1 MSEENAKDNK
11 IEELAE
17 TLANVVDE
25 EPAEKSAD
33 VEINLEE
40 NTPAEETPA
49 EETPAEETPA
59 EETPAEE
66 APVEETPAEEAPVEE
81 APAEEAP
88 AKETPAEEAPAEET
102 PAEEPKKSRKP
113 LIVTVIAAVAVL
125 GLLAGIYFGMSK
137 KYESCF
143 MPGTIVN
150 GTDCS
155 GKTVADVE
163 AMLQKQVEEYTLVI
177 TGANEYR
184 EEILATEIDIIYNGE
199 GLLDNEFKK
208 QNEYMWPKG
217 FFEKNEITAE
227 ANFQYDSEKLNE
239 KIANLNCLKPE
250 NQVAAVAATVVYQDG
265 QFVIQ
270 DETYGTQVDAA
281 KLTETIVASV
291 SGFQTTV
298 DLTESGCY
306 IQPRFTKDSAEVIA
320 ARDEMNKYLAANI
333 TYSLDNIIV
342 NVDKNQIYQW
352 VSVDENMTPVIS
364 RDGVRTFA
372 KTLNAKY
379 DTPNRGGQIIT
390 PWGKTVNMPLAGYGR
405 TVGTDSETNQLI
417 NEIKAGKTVSR
428 EPIFSR
434 KATPEGQSIWGATYL
449 EVDISEQHMWF
460 VVNGQVALDTIV
472 ITGKRGVSD
481 TPAGVFQILEKKKD
495 KTLRGRPG
503 PDGKPIYE
511 QPVDYWMRVT
521 WSGIGFHDA
530 GYRSVFTTEEYLLN
544 GSHGCINMP
553 PAKAAELYA
562 ALPIGTP
569 VVIHY

>member
-1 MSEENAKDNK
+1 MSKDNSKDNK

-17 TLANVVDE
+17 TLAGVIEE
-25 EPAEKSAD
+25 EPAKESAEE
-33 VEINLEE
+33 EIKLEE
-40 NTPAEETPA
+40 VVPVEEESTEQSVEEDVAEVGTATEETPA
-49 EETPAEETPA
+49 EETPTEE
-59 EETPAEE
+59 
-66 APVEETPAEEAPVEE
+66 V
-81 APAEEAP
+81 
-88 AKETPAEEAPAEET
+88 PAEEAPAEETSAEETLAEGT

-113 LIVTVIAAVAVL
+113 LIITAIVVVAVL

-137 KYESCF
+137 KYETCF
-143 MPGTIVN
+143 MPGTLVN

-184 EEILATEIDIIYNGE
+184 EEILATEIDIVYNGE

-217 FFEKNEITAE
+217 LFEQHEITAE
-227 ANFQYDSEKLNE
+227 AKFQYDSAKLNE
-239 KIANLNCLKPE
+239 RIANLNCLKPE

-281 KLTETIVASV
+281 KLTETIIASI
-291 SGFQTTV
+291 SGFQATV
-298 DLTESGCY
+298 DMTESGCY

-320 ARDEMNKYLAANI
+320 ARDEMNKYLTANI

-364 RDGVRTFA
+364 KDGVKAFA
-372 KTLNAKY
+372 KTLNSKY
-379 DTPNRGGQIIT
+379 DTPNRGGQITT
-390 PWGKTVNMPLAGYGR
+390 PRGKVVNMPLAGYGR

-417 NEIKAGKTVSR
+417 NDIKAGETVTR
-428 EPIFSR
+428 EPMFSR
-434 KATPEGQSIWGATYL
+434 GETPEGQNIWGNTYM
-449 EVDISEQHMWF
+449 EVDITEQHIWF
-460 VVNGQVALDTIV
+460 VVNGQVALETDV
-472 ITGKRGVSD
+472 ITGTKGKHD
-481 TPAGVFQILEKKKD
+481 TPTGVFSILEKVQK

-503 PDGKPIYE
+503 PDGKPSYL

-530 GYRSVFTTEEYLLN
+530 GYRGTFLSHEYLTN

-553 PAKAAELYA
+553 PAKAAELYGM
-562 ALPIGTP
+562 LPIGTP

>member
-1 MSEENAKDNK
+1 MSEENSKDNK
-11 IEELAE
+11 IEELTE
-17 TLANVVDE
+17 SLANVVDE
-25 EPAEKSAD
+25 EPAKECA
-33 VEINLEE
+33 EIEIKLD
-40 NTPAEETPA
+40 
-49 EETPAEETPA
+49 
-59 EETPAEE
+59 
-66 APVEETPAEEAPVEE
+66 
-81 APAEEAP
+81 
-88 AKETPAEEAPAEET
+88 EEAPAEET
-102 PAEEPKKSRKP
+102 PTEESAEEIVAEETDEEEVPAEVAPTEEASAEDAPAEELKKSRKP
-113 LIVTVIAAVAVL
+113 LIITAIAVVAAL
-125 GLLAGIYFGMSK
+125 GLLVGIYFGMAK
-137 KYESCF
+137 KYETCF
-143 MPGTIVN
+143 VPGTVVN
-150 GTDCS
+150 GTDCT

-184 EEILATEIDIIYNGE
+184 EEILATEIDIVYNGE
-199 GLLDNEFKK
+199 GLLDKEFKK

-217 FFEKNEITAE
+217 LFEKHEITAD
-227 ANFQYDSEKLNE
+227 AKFQYDSAKLNE
-239 KIANLNCLKPE
+239 RIANLNCLKPE
-250 NQVAAVAATVVYQDG
+250 NQVAAVAATVVYQEG

-270 DETYGTQVDAA
+270 DETYGTQVDAT
-281 KLTETIVASV
+281 KLTEIITASV
-291 SGFQTTV
+291 AGFQATV

-320 ARDEMNKYLAANI
+320 ARDEMNKYLTANI

-364 RDGVRTFA
+364 KDGVRAFA

-379 DTPNRGGQIIT
+379 DTPNRGGQITT
-390 PWGKTVNMPLAGYGR
+390 PRGKVVNMPLAGYGR

-417 NEIKAGKTVSR
+417 NDIKAGKTVTR
-428 EPIFSR
+428 QPVFSR
-434 KATPEGQSIWGATYL
+434 NATPEGQTIWGNTYM
-449 EVDISEQHMWF
+449 EVDITEQYIWF
-460 VVNGQVALDTIV
+460 IVNGQVALETEV
-472 ITGKRGVSD
+472 ITGTKGKHD
-481 TPAGVFQILEKKKD
+481 TPTGVFSILEKVYK

-503 PDGKPIYE
+503 PDGKPSYL

-530 GYRSVFTTEEYLLN
+530 GYRATFLSHEYLTN

>member
-1 MSEENAKDNK
+1 MSEENSKDNK

-17 TLANVVDE
+17 TLAGVVE
-25 EPAEKSAD
+25 EETAKESVEEELKHEEQASADDLPVEESSKEVAAEELEQQETTSEETTTEESAEKE
-33 VEINLEE
+33 V
-40 NTPAEETPA
+40 PAEETPA
-49 EETPAEETPA
+49 EEV
-59 EETPAEE
+59 PAEE
-66 APVEETPAEEAPVEE
+66 APTEESL
-81 APAEEAP
+81 
-88 AKETPAEEAPAEET
+88 
-102 PAEEPKKSRKP
+102 AEEPKKSRKP
-113 LIVTVIAAVAVL
+113 LIITVIAVVAVL
-125 GLLAGIYFGMSK
+125 GLLAGIYFGMAK
-137 KYESCF
+137 KYETCF
-143 MPGTIVN
+143 VPGTIVN

-177 TGANEYR
+177 TGVNEYR
-184 EEILATEIDIIYNGE
+184 EEIQATEIGIVYNGE
-199 GLLDNEFKK
+199 GLLKNEFKK
-208 QNEYMWPKG
+208 QNGYMWPKG
-217 FFEKNEITAE
+217 LFEQHEITAE
-227 ANFQYDSEKLNE
+227 ANFEYDSTKLNDR
-239 KIANLNCLKPE
+239 IANLNCLKEE
-250 NQVAAVAATVVYQDG
+250 NQVVAAAATVVYQDG

-270 DETYGTQVDAA
+270 DETYGTQVDAT
-281 KLTETIVASV
+281 KLTDTIIASV
-291 SGFQTTV
+291 SEFQTSL

-320 ARDEMNKYLAANI
+320 ARDEMNKYLTANI
-333 TYSLDNIIV
+333 TYSLDGITV
-342 NVDKNQIYQW
+342 NLDKSQIYQW
-352 VSVDENMTPVIS
+352 ITVDENMTPTIS
-364 RDGVRTFA
+364 QAGVKAFA
-372 KTLNAKY
+372 KTLNSKY
-379 DTPNRGGQIIT
+379 DTPNRGGQITT
-390 PWGKTVNMPLAGYGR
+390 PWGKTVHMPLAGYGR
-405 TVGTDSETNQLI
+405 TVGTDSEINQLI
-417 NEIKAGKTVSR
+417 KEIKEGKTVTR
-428 EPIFSR
+428 QPIFSR
-434 KATPEGQSIWGATYL
+434 NATPEGQNIWGATYL

-481 TPAGVFQILEKKKD
+481 TPAGVFQILEKKQD

-530 GYRSVFTTEEYLLN
+530 GYRPVFTTEEYLTN

>member
-1 MSEENAKDNK
+1 MSEEIYKDNQ

-17 TLANVVDE
+17 SLANVVDE
-25 EPAEKSAD
+25 EPAKECANI
-33 VEINLEE
+33 EIKLEE
-40 NTPAEETPA
+40 EAAAEETPA
-49 EETPAEETPA
+49 EEAPAEETPTEETPA

-66 APVEETPAEEAPVEE
+66 APAEE

-88 AKETPAEEAPAEET
+88 AEEV
-102 PAEEPKKSRKP
+102 KKSRKP
-113 LIVTVIAAVAVL
+113 LIIAASVVVVVL
-125 GLLAGIYFGMSK
+125 GVLAGVYFGMAK
-137 KYESCF
+137 KYETCF
-143 MPGTIVN
+143 APGTIVN

-163 AMLQKQVEEYTLVI
+163 EILQKQVEEYIFVI

-184 EEILATEIDIIYNGE
+184 EEILATEIDIVYNGE
-199 GLLDNEFKK
+199 GLLDKEFKK

-227 ANFQYDSEKLNE
+227 ANFQYNSEKLNE

-250 NQVAAVAATVVYQDG
+250 NQIAAVAATVVYQDG

-270 DETYGTQVDAA
+270 DETYGTQIDAA
-281 KLTETIVASV
+281 KLTETIIASV
-291 SGFQTTV
+291 SAFQTSL
-298 DLTESGCY
+298 DLSEAGCY

-333 TYSLDNIIV
+333 TYSLDGITV

-364 RDGVRTFA
+364 KDGVRAFA
-372 KTLNAKY
+372 KTLNAQY

-390 PWGKTVNMPLAGYGR
+390 PWGKSVNMPLAGYGR

-417 NEIKAGKTVSR
+417 NEIKSGKTVTR
-428 EPIFSR
+428 QPIFSR
-434 KATPEGQSIWGATYL
+434 NATPDGQNIWGATYL

-481 TPAGVFQILEKKKD
+481 TPTGVFQILEKKKD

>member
-1 MSEENAKDNK
+1 MSKEYSKDNK

-25 EPAEKSAD
+25 EPAE
-33 VEINLEE
+33 E
-40 NTPAEETPA
+40 PAED
-49 EETPAEETPA
+49 
-59 EETPAEE
+59 
-66 APVEETPAEEAPVEE
+66 V
-81 APAEEAP
+81 
-88 AKETPAEEAPAEET
+88 PAEEAPAEET
-102 PAEEPKKSRKP
+102 PAEEATVEETPTEEAPAEDAPAEEAKKSRKP
-113 LIVTVIAAVAVL
+113 LIITAIAVVAVL
-125 GLLAGIYFGMSK
+125 GVLAGIYFGMAK
-137 KYESCF
+137 KYETCF
-143 MPGTIVN
+143 VPGTVVN

-163 AMLQKQVEEYTLVI
+163 GILQKQVEEYTLVI

-184 EEILATEIDIIYNGE
+184 EEILATEIDIVYNGE
-199 GLLDNEFKK
+199 GLLDKEFNQ

-217 FFEKNEITAE
+217 LFEKYEITAE

-320 ARDEMNKYLAANI
+320 ARDEMNKYLTANI

-342 NVDKNQIYQW
+342 NVDKNQICQW

-364 RDGVRTFA
+364 KDGVRAFA
-372 KTLNAKY
+372 KTLNAQY
-379 DTPNRGGQIIT
+379 DTPNRGGQITT
-390 PWGKTVNMPLAGYGR
+390 PRGKTVSMPLAGYGR
-405 TVGTDSETNQLI
+405 VVGVDSETNQLI
-417 NEIKAGKTVSR
+417 NEIKEGKTVTR
-428 EPIFSR
+428 QPIFSR
-434 KATPEGQSIWGATYL
+434 QATPEGQNIWGNTYI
-449 EVDISEQHMWF
+449 EVDITEQHMWY
-460 VVNGQVALDTIV
+460 VVNGAVALETDV
-472 ITGKRGVSD
+472 ITGKKGSHD
-481 TPAGVFQILEKKKD
+481 TPTGTYNILEKIQGKY
-495 KTLRGRPG
+495 LRGRPG
-503 PDGKPIYE
+503 PDGKPSYIVW
-511 QPVDYWMRVT
+511 VDYWMRVT
-521 WSGIGFHDA
+521 WSGIGFHDCTWH
-530 GYRSVFTTEEYLLN
+530 SVFGGDRYVNN

-553 PAKAAELYA
+553 PEKAKELYA
-562 ALPIGTP
+562 AIGVGTQI
-569 VVIHY
+569 VIHY

>member
-1 MSEENAKDNK
+1 MSKEHSKDNK

-33 VEINLEE
+33 VKINLEE

-49 EETPAEETPA
+49 EEEPAEETPA
-59 EETPAEE
+59 EEATVEESPAEEAPAEE
-66 APVEETPAEEAPVEE
+66 APVEETPTEEPPTEEAP
-81 APAEEAP
+81 
-88 AKETPAEEAPAEET
+88 T
-102 PAEEPKKSRKP
+102 EEPKKSRKP
-113 LIVTVIAAVAVL
+113 LIITAIAAVAVL

-184 EEILATEIDIIYNGE
+184 EEILATEIDIVYNGE

-265 QFVIQ
+265 QFIIQ

-320 ARDEMNKYLAANI
+320 ARDEMNKYLTANI

-379 DTPNRGGQIIT
+379 DTPNRGGQITT
-390 PWGKTVNMPLAGYGR
+390 PRGKVVNMPLAGYGR

-417 NEIKAGKTVSR
+417 NDIKAGKTVTR
-428 EPIFSR
+428 EPMFSR
-434 KATPEGQSIWGATYL
+434 GETPEGQNIWGNTYL
-449 EVDISEQHMWF
+449 EVDITEQHMWF
-460 VVNGQVALDTIV
+460 VVNGQVALETDV
-472 ITGKRGVSD
+472 ITGKKGSND
-481 TPAGVFQILEKKKD
+481 TPTGVFNILEKIAGKN
-495 KTLRGRPG
+495 LRGRPG
-503 PDGKPIYE
+503 PDGKPSYIVW
-511 QPVDYWMRVT
+511 VDYWMRVT
-521 WSGIGFHDA
+521 WSGIGFHDCTWH
-530 GYRSVFTTEEYLLN
+530 SVFGGDRYVNN

-553 PAKAAELYA
+553 PEKAKELYA
-562 ALPIGTP
+562 ALPNGTP

>member
-1 MSEENAKDNK
+1 MSEEHAKDNK

-17 TLANVVDE
+17 SLANVVDE
-25 EPAEKSAD
+25 EPAKESA
-33 VEINLEE
+33 EIEIKLEE
-40 NTPAEETPA
+40 ESVTEESATEEVAEEETTEEEVPAEEAPA
-49 EETPAEETPA
+49 EEASA

-66 APVEETPAEEAPVEE
+66 ASTED
-81 APAEEAP
+81 APAEEA
-88 AKETPAEEAPAEET
+88 
-102 PAEEPKKSRKP
+102 KKSRKP
-113 LIVTVIAAVAVL
+113 LIITAIAVVAVL
-125 GLLAGIYFGMSK
+125 GVLAGIYFGMAK
-137 KYESCF
+137 KYETCF
-143 MPGTIVN
+143 VPGTLVN

-184 EEILATEIDIIYNGE
+184 EEILATEIDIVYNGE
-199 GLLDNEFKK
+199 GLLDNEFKN

-217 FFEKNEITAE
+217 LFKKHEITAE
-227 ANFQYDSEKLNE
+227 AKFQYDSAKLSE
-239 KIANLNCLKPE
+239 RIANLSCLKPE

-270 DETYGTQVDAA
+270 DETYGTQVDAT
-281 KLTETIVASV
+281 KLTEIITASV

-298 DLTESGCY
+298 DLTETGCY
-306 IQPRFTKDSAEVIA
+306 IQPRFTKDSAEVVA
-320 ARDEMNKYLAANI
+320 ARDEMNKYLTANI
-333 TYSLDNIIV
+333 TYSLDGITV
-342 NVDKNQIYQW
+342 SVDKNQICQW

-364 RDGVRTFA
+364 RDGVRAFA

-390 PWGKTVNMPLAGYGR
+390 PWGKTVNMPLVGYGR

-417 NEIKAGKTVSR
+417 NEIKAGKTVTR

-434 KATPEGQSIWGATYL
+434 KATPEGQNIWGATYL

-481 TPAGVFQILEKKKD
+481 TPTGVFQILEKKKD

-530 GYRSVFTTEEYLLN
+530 GYRPVFTTEEYLLN